1 MESDKFIC
9 VREKT
14 GETSQV
20 VIIDMNDPMNPTRRP
35 ITADSIIMNPISK
48 VMALKA
54 GKVLQIFNIELKSKM
69 KSHTMTEDVV
79 FWKWISVNTIALV
92 TASAVYHWPMDGDS
106 SPTKMFDRHSSLG
119 TNCQIINYRCDAN
132 QKWLLLIGIAA
143 QDKRVVGYMQLY
155 SVEKRVS
162 QPIEG
167 HAAAFAQFKPEGSSA
182 PTTLFCFAS
191 RNAQGCKLHIIDIGQ
206 PPSGGQPSTKKAVDV
221 YFPPEA
227 QGDFPVAMQTSPK
240 YDVIYLIT
248 KNGYLHVYDLE
259 TGTCIYMNRISS
271 ETIFVTAPHES
282 SGGIIGVNRKGQ
294 VS

>member
-1 MESDKFIC
+1 M
-9 VREKT
+9 
-14 GETSQV
+14 
-20 VIIDMNDPMNPTRRP
+20 
-35 ITADSIIMNPISK
+35 
-48 VMALKA
+48 LY
-54 GKVLQIFNIELKSKM
+54 L
-69 KSHTMTEDVV
+69 
-79 FWKWISVNTIALV
+79 
-92 TASAVYHWPMDGDS
+92 GDS

-227 QGDFPVAMQTSPK
+227 QGDFPVAMQVRCALLCSFILV
-240 YDVIYLIT
+240 D
-248 KNGYLHVYDLE
+248 
-259 TGTCIYMNRISS
+259 ISQVRCH
-271 ETIFVTAPHES
+271 IFDYEERLS
-282 SGGIIGVNRKGQ
+282 SCV
-294 VS
+294 

>member
-92 TASAVYHWPMDGDS
+92 TASAVYHWPMDG
-106 SPTKMFDRHSSLG
+106 L
-119 TNCQIINYRCDAN
+119 
-132 QKWLLLIGIAA
+132 
-143 QDKRVVGYMQLY
+143 LY
-155 SVEKRVS
+155 S
-162 QPIEG
+162 
-167 HAAAFAQFKPEGSSA
+167 
-182 PTTLFCFAS
+182 TTLYALF
-191 RNAQGCKLHIIDIGQ
+191 R
-206 PPSGGQPSTKKAVDV
+206 
-221 YFPPEA
+221 
-227 QGDFPVAMQTSPK
+227 
-240 YDVIYLIT
+240 
-248 KNGYLHVYDLE
+248 
-259 TGTCIYMNRISS
+259 
-271 ETIFVTAPHES
+271 
-282 SGGIIGVNRKGQ
+282 
-294 VS
+294 